1 VTYADYNKA
10 AAADSNNN
18 YGFVSNKTNAVSY
31 GAQVEIW
38 F

>member
-1 VTYADYNKA
+1 MTYADYNKA
-10 AAADSNNN
+10 AAADTANN